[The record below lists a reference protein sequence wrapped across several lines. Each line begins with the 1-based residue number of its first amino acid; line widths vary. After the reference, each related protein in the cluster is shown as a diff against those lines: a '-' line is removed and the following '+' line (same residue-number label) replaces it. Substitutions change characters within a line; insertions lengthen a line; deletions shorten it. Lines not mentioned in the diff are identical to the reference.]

1 MISCSLQSA
10 RMSGARPGGSVMAA
24 AHAIRSSSL
33 PAFTQASAI
42 HKLTQRLAD
51 PPSTTISP
59 CSVQPT
65 PQHNQ
70 PLFSC
75 VGAFE
80 RTHVPVTPPRGL
92 LLSGPSSAPSNA
104 LTWRRRAHRRTTG
117 GRPGTAS
124 PALAQEEAQ
133 QQRQRR
139 PGTQA
144 VPQKKKRSC

>member
-42 HKLTQRLAD
+42 HKLTQRSAD

-59 CSVQPT
+59 CSIQLT
-65 PQHNQ
+65 PQHL

-80 RTHVPVTPPRGL
+80 RPPVPVTTTTACFV
-92 LLSGPSSAPSNA
+92 SGASSAPSNA
-104 LTWRRRAHRRTTG
+104 LT
-117 GRPGTAS
+117 
-124 PALAQEEAQ
+124 
-133 QQRQRR
+133 
-139 PGTQA
+139 
-144 VPQKKKRSC
+144 